1 MKRYDGYL
9 IDLDGTLFRGDQ
21 VLPGAHS
28 FIKELQRQQIPYLF
42 ITNNSSRTPKWIAR
56 KMTRLGFEVSPT
68 QILTSAQATA
78 SYIAAHYEQP
88 AVLAIGE
95 EGLLNALKQAGCF
108 LVNKDPKIVV
118 VGIDRRFTYE
128 KMTAAC
134 SAIAKGARFIGTNP
148 DRALPTETGLAP
160 GSGSLIAA
168 IATATDCEP
177 FFIGKPES
185 PILDVAFEQLEVEP
199 KNTLI
204 VGDNL
209 VTDILAG
216 ENYGVDTLL
225 LLTGI
230 TTLEEAKASPIR
242 PTYIR
247 SDLYQWLSDITP
259 KKL

>member
-1 MKRYDGYL
+1 MKHYHGYL
-9 IDLDGTLFRGDQ
+9 IDLDGTLFRGDEL
-21 VLPGAHS
+21 LPGAHA
-28 FIKELQRQQIPYLF
+28 FIEELQKQQIPYLF
-42 ITNNSSRTPKWIAR
+42 VTNNSSRTPEWIAH
-56 KMTRLGFEVSPT
+56 KMSRLGFAVSPT

-78 SYIAAHYEQP
+78 SYIAIHYEQP

-95 EGLLNALKQAGCF
+95 EGLENALRQVGCF
-108 LVNKDPKIVV
+108 LVKKDPEIVV

-128 KMTAAC
+128 KMAAAC

-148 DRALPTETGLAP
+148 DRALPMETGLAP

-185 PILDVAFEQLEVEP
+185 PILEVAFKRLEVEP
-199 KNTLI
+199 KDTLI

-209 VTDILAG
+209 ATDILAG
-216 ENYGVDTLL
+216 VNYGVDTLL

-230 TTLEEAKASPIR
+230 TTREEAETSSIR

-247 SDLYQWLSDITP
+247 SDLRQWLSDITS
-259 KKL
+259 KGL